1 MSIIRRGEDLACLA
15 DSCAPL
21 GILGETMGNGLR
33 TRAGYWPAWTLRA
46 IPVTAVILAIA
57 LCLTPV
63 TTLAQDWSA
72 PRTVFVPSTGH
83 TVDGLFLDL
92 WRAEP
97 ELLGDPVTEEIQRRT
112 DFTNTGNNGVVQYY
126 ENVALVYQPDEAP
139 ENQVELLDLGRQA
152 LDEARTAGISGALD
166 RALERSVCAPASVG
180 SCVNV
185 VASGHTVRGP
195 FLERWQNGET
205 AHWLGVPLTESFIAP
220 DGTRIQYF
228 ENGILRQA
236 ATGQVEPL
244 PLGSIAAKRAKLD
257 VKPIDQPDDIPVYA
271 EELFIP
277 PPDAT
282 PVDEGIPDWGF
293 GPGPQQGA
301 WKEVVVSISAQM
313 MWAYEEGEMVMSSLV
328 STGTAEV
335 PETTTPVGYHS
346 VLAKFDAQT
355 MEGTI
360 SGEYYR
366 VEDVPYVMYF
376 DNGGN
381 AIHGTYWHSNFG
393 APMSHGCVNLP
404 MDVAA
409 WMYGW
414 ADVGTAVSVIS

>member
-1 MSIIRRGEDLACLA
+1 M
-15 DSCAPL
+15 
-21 GILGETMGNGLR
+21 MGNGLR
-33 TRAGYWPAWTLRA
+33 ARAEFRPAWILRL
-46 IPVTAVILAIA
+46 VTAAAVL
-57 LCLTPV
+57 LSLV
-63 TTLAQDWSA
+63 TSLIPISASAQGWSP

-83 TVDGLFLDL
+83 TTDGLFLDL

-97 ELLGDPVTEEIQRRT
+97 DLLGDPVTEEIRRRT
-112 DFTNTGNNGVVQYY
+112 DFTASKDTGVVQYY
-126 ENVALVYQPDEAP
+126 ENVALVYLPDEAP
-139 ENQVELLDLGRQA
+139 ENRVQLLDLGRQA
-152 LDEARTAGISGALD
+152 LDEARTAGTSRALE
-166 RALERSVCAPASVG
+166 RALERSVCAPTSAG
-180 SCVNV
+180 SCINV
-185 VASGHTVRGP
+185 VSSGHTVRGP
-195 FLERWQNGET
+195 FLERWQTGET
-205 AHWLGVPLTESFIAP
+205 AKWLGSPLTESFIAP

-228 ENGILRQA
+228 EKGVLRQT
-236 ATGQVEPL
+236 ATGEVEPL
-244 PLGSIAAKRAKLD
+244 PLGSIAAKQTKLD
-257 VKPIDQPDDIPVYA
+257 VEPVERPEDVPVYD

-282 PVDEGIPDWGF
+282 PVDAGIPDWGF

-301 WKEVVVSISAQM
+301 WKEVVVSVSAQT
-313 MWAYEEGEMVMSSLV
+313 MWAYEEGQMVMSSLV

-346 VLAKFDAQT
+346 VIAKFDAQT

-376 DNGGN
+376 DNNGN

-404 MDVAA
+404 MDIAA

-414 ADVGTAVSVIS
+414 ADVGTAVSVVS

>member
-1 MSIIRRGEDLACLA
+1 MTPVILVLAFCF
-15 DSCAPL
+15 
-21 GILGETMGNGLR
+21 T
-33 TRAGYWPAWTLRA
+33 
-46 IPVTAVILAIA
+46 PVTAS
-57 LCLTPV
+57 
-63 TTLAQDWSA
+63 AQDWSA
-72 PRTVFVPSTGH
+72 PRTVFIPSTGH
-83 TVDGLFLDL
+83 TIDGFFLDL

-97 ELLGDPVTEEIQRRT
+97 ALLGDPVTEEIRRRT
-112 DFTNTGNNGVVQYY
+112 DFTNTGDTGIVQYY

-152 LDEARTAGISGALD
+152 LDDARTASVSHALD
-166 RALERSVCAPASVG
+166 RALERSVCAPALAG

-185 VASGHTVRGP
+185 VTSGHTVRGL
-195 FLERWQNGET
+195 FLERWQSGET
-205 AHWLGVPLTESFIAP
+205 AKWLGVPLTESFIAP

-228 ENGILRQA
+228 ENGILRQT
-236 ATGQVEPL
+236 ATGEVEPL

-257 VKPIDQPDDIPVYA
+257 VKPIDQPQDIPVYD

-282 PVDEGIPDWGF
+282 PVDEAIPDWGF
-293 GPGPQQGA
+293 GPGPQQGV
-301 WKEVVVSISAQM
+301 WKEVVVSISAQT

-376 DNGGN
+376 DNNGN

-404 MDVAA
+404 MDIAA

>member
-1 MSIIRRGEDLACLA
+1 
-15 DSCAPL
+15 
-21 GILGETMGNGLR
+21 MGNGLR
-33 TRAGYWPAWTLRA
+33 ARAGWRRVWTLGSVS
-46 IPVTAVILAIA
+46 VTAIVLVLAP
-57 LCLTPV
+57 LLTPPAAS
-63 TTLAQDWSA
+63 AQTWSA
-72 PRTVFVPSTGH
+72 PRTVFVPTTGH
-83 TVDGLFLDL
+83 TADGLFLDA
-92 WRAEP
+92 WRVERD
-97 ELLGDPVTEEIQRRT
+97 LFGDPVTEEIRART
-112 DFTNTGNNGVVQYY
+112 DFSASADAGVVQYY
-126 ENVALVYQPDEAP
+126 ENVALVYLPDEAP
-139 ENQVELLDLGRQA
+139 ENQVQLLDLGRQA
-152 LDEARTAGISGALD
+152 LQEATLAGTSRALE
-166 RALERSVCAPASVG
+166 RALERSLCAPTSAG
-180 SCVNV
+180 ACLNV

-195 FLERWQNGET
+195 FLERWQTGESAT
-205 AHWLGVPLTESFIAP
+205 WLGNPLTESFFAP
-220 DGTRIQYF
+220 DGTRVQYF
-228 ENGILRQA
+228 EYGILRQ
-236 ATGQVEPL
+236 TGDGEVEPL

-257 VKPIDQPDDIPVYA
+257 LEPIERPQDVPVYE

-282 PVDEGIPDWGF
+282 PVDDGNADWTF

-301 WKEVVVSISAQM
+301 WKEVVVSVSAQM

-335 PETTTPVGYHS
+335 PETTTPVGHHS
-346 VLAKFDAQT
+346 VIAKFDAQT

-376 DNGGN
+376 DNNGN

-404 MDVAA
+404 MDIAA

-414 ADVGTAVSVIS
+414 ADLGTAVSVIS

>member
-1 MSIIRRGEDLACLA
+1 
-15 DSCAPL
+15 
-21 GILGETMGNGLR
+21 MGTGLR
-33 TRAGYWPAWTLRA
+33 TRVGSWPARTLRA
-46 IPVTAVILAIA
+46 IPATAVIVALAVSF
-57 LCLTPV
+57 TPV
-63 TTLAQDWSA
+63 AVSAQAWST

-92 WRAEP
+92 WRADP
-97 ELLGDPVTEEIQRRT
+97 ELLGDPVTEEIRHRT
-112 DFTNTGNNGVVQYY
+112 DFTSSGDHGVVQYY
-126 ENVALVYQPDEAP
+126 ENVALVYQPDEAA

-152 LDEARTAGISGALD
+152 LDDAKTAGISRALD
-166 RALERSVCAPASVG
+166 RALERSVCAPALASA
-180 SCVNV
+180 CVNA
-185 VASGHTVRGP
+185 VASGHTVRGQ
-195 FLERWQNGET
+195 FLDYWQSGDT
-205 AHWLGVPLTESFIAP
+205 AKWLGLPLTESFIAP

-228 ENGILRQA
+228 ENGILRQ
-236 ATGQVEPL
+236 TGTGDVEPL

-257 VKPIDQPDDIPVYA
+257 LKPIDQPQDIPVYN
-271 EELFIP
+271 EELFVP

-282 PVDEGIPDWGF
+282 PVDGGTPDWGF

-301 WKEVVVSISAQM
+301 WKEVVVSISAQT
-313 MWAYEEGEMVMSSLV
+313 MWAYEEGELVMSSLV

-335 PETTTPVGYHS
+335 AETTTPVGYHS

-376 DNGGN
+376 DEYGD
-381 AIHGTYWHSNFG
+381 ALHGTYWHSNFG
-393 APMSHGCVNLP
+393 SPMSHGCVNLP
-404 MDVAA
+404 MDIAA

>member
-1 MSIIRRGEDLACLA
+1 MF
-15 DSCAPL
+15 
-21 GILGETMGNGLR
+21 LGETMGNGLR
-33 TRAGYWPAWTLRA
+33 TRAGFWPAWTLQVVL
-46 IPVTAVILAIA
+46 VTAVILPLA
-57 LCLTPV
+57 LYLTPG
-63 TTLAQDWSA
+63 TTAAQEWSA
-72 PRTVFVPSTGH
+72 PRTVFIPSTGH
-83 TVDGLFLDL
+83 TVDGFFLDL
-92 WRAEP
+92 WRAQP
-97 ELLGDPVTEEIQRRT
+97 ELLGDPVTEEIRRRT
-112 DFTNTGNNGVVQYY
+112 DFTNTGDNGVVQYY
-126 ENVALVYQPDEAP
+126 ENVALVYQSNEAP

-152 LDEARTAGISGALD
+152 LDEARTAGISRALD
-166 RALERSVCAPASVG
+166 RALERSVCAPASAG
-180 SCVNV
+180 ACVNV
-185 VASGHTVRGP
+185 VASGHTVRGS
-195 FLERWQNGET
+195 FLEHWQSGET
-205 AHWLGVPLTESFIAP
+205 AKWLGVPLTESFIAP

-228 ENGILRQA
+228 ENGILRQTE
-236 ATGQVEPL
+236 TGNVEPL

-257 VKPIDQPDDIPVYA
+257 VQPIDQPGDVPVYD

-282 PVDEGIPDWGF
+282 PVEDATSDWGT

-301 WKEVVVSISAQM
+301 WKEVVVSLSAQM
-313 MWAYEEGEMVMSSLV
+313 MWAYEEGEMVMSSFV

-376 DNGGN
+376 DNDGN

-404 MDVAA
+404 MDIAA